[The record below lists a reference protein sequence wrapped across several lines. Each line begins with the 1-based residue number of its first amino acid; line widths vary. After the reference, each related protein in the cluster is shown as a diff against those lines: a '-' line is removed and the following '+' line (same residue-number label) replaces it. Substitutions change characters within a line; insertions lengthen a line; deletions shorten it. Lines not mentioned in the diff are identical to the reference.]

1 MKIHET
7 GFRNLVVIE
16 NKFYS
21 DNRGGFTESFNE
33 ASFRLHT
40 GQNITFVQD
49 NLSVSVKNV
58 VRGLHYQLPPKGQ
71 AKLVM
76 VHRGAAWDVAVDLR
90 VSEPTF
96 GKWFSVE
103 LREGDNK
110 QLFIPEGFAHGF
122 IALEEN
128 TLFAYKCSNYY
139 SPEHERC
146 ILWND
151 PALCISWPTE
161 NPIMSAKDC
170 SGISF
175 KDYGSDFI

>member
-110 QLFIPEGFAHGF
+110 QLFIPEGFAHGY
-122 IALEEN
+122 L
-128 TLFAYKCSNYY
+128 TLSDHATFLYKVSQFY
-139 SPEHERC
+139 SPAHECSIRWDDKTLD
-146 ILWND
+146 IH
-151 PALCISWPTE
+151 WPQTTYQQ
-161 NPIMSAKDC
+161 AVGKC
-170 SGISF
+170 LR
-175 KDYGSDFI
+175 